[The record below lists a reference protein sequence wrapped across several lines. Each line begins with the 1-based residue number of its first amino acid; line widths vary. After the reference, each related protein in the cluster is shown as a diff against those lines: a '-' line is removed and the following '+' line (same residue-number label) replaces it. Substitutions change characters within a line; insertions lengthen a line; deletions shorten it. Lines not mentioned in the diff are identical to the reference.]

1 MKAVNAQTKFLLDK
15 IRTRQRDAA
24 EAGEPL
30 SSPFSA
36 LEIARKAM
44 GREWDETTKSL
55 AIEALEMWVVA
66 LVSGMLTAVMNEISD
81 VGRFAAGSED
91 EVGRK
96 AARELATS
104 MKFVEEMFRM
114 FAEGVDFGYVAEQ
127 FFEDG
132 QKASEA
138 ASSGDKKKAEASAFE
153 QKWRPSMN

>member
-1 MKAVNAQTKFLLDK
+1 MKAVSPQTQFLLDK

-30 SSPFSA
+30 TSPFTA
-36 LEIARKAM
+36 LEMARKAM
-44 GREWDETTKSL
+44 GREWDEKTKSL
-55 AIEALEMWVVA
+55 AVEAMEMWVIA
-66 LVSGMLTAVMNEISD
+66 LVSGMLTTVMNEISD

-114 FAEGVDFGYVAEQ
+114 FAEGIDFTHVAEQ

-132 QKASEA
+132 RKASEA
-138 ASSGDKKKAEASAFE
+138 AGEKKAEASAFE
-153 QKWRPSMN
+153 KKCKPSVN

>member
-1 MKAVNAQTKFLLDK
+1 MKAVNAQTQFLLDK

-30 SSPFSA
+30 SSPFDS

-44 GREWDETTKSL
+44 GREWDETTKAL

-114 FAEGVDFGYVAEQ
+114 FAEGIDFAYVAEQ

-132 QKASEA
+132 QKAAAEA
-138 ASSGDKKKAEASAFE
+138 TGEKKEASAFE
-153 QKWRPSMN
+153 KKCKPSVN

>member
-30 SSPFSA
+30 TSPFTA

-66 LVSGMLTAVMNEISD
+66 LVSGMLTTVMNEISD
-81 VGRFAAGSED
+81 VGRFAASSED
-91 EVGRK
+91 EVGK
-96 AARELATS
+96 AAARELGTS

-132 QKASEA
+132 RKASEA

-153 QKWRPSMN
+153 KKCRPSMN